1 MELEQES
8 VALLRQ
14 FARTYRAYAA
24 AFEQR
29 IGHPLPR
36 WRVLHGLYINATT
49 IGQKALAE
57 QVDMDP
63 GALTRQLKALQEL
76 GWVKRETS
84 DQDNRITN
92 VILSAQGRDVVE
104 QGLPQRSAFLREVV
118 EKVSGP
124 TMRSFSKGLGQLE
137 AGIAMAAER
146 SRAATDVT

>member
-1 MELEQES
+1 
-8 VALLRQ
+8 
-14 FARTYRAYAA
+14 
-24 AFEQR
+24 
-29 IGHPLPR
+29 
-36 WRVLHGLYINATT
+36 
-49 IGQKALAE
+49 
-57 QVDMDP
+57 MDP